1 MRGAVVVS
9 CAPSWMGGIVSGS
22 CERELGFVVDSE
34 LGSGGG
40 FMCGVC
46 AILQ

>member
-9 CAPSWMGGIVSGS
+9 CAPSWVGGNVSGS
-22 CERELGFVVDSE
+22 CERGLGSVAGSE

-40 FMCGVC
+40 VMCGVC
-46 AILQ
+46 VILQ